1 MRLEEAR
8 NQNGRKMTPPCRSLG
23 RFSPRP
29 RGGCPPITF
38 AFHVLTWP
46 HAGDRVQAP
55 FDDVLEVNSQ
65 SAYVHSR
72 VITIDA
78 EYMISYAPRR
88 FKKAATAKT

>member
-1 MRLEEAR
+1 LAVSPLAREVGALPSRLR
-8 NQNGRKMTPPCRSLG
+8 STPS
-23 RFSPRP
+23 
-29 RGGCPPITF
+29 RG
-38 AFHVLTWP
+38 P

>member
-1 MRLEEAR
+1 
-8 NQNGRKMTPPCRSLG
+8 
-23 RFSPRP
+23 
-29 RGGCPPITF
+29 
-38 AFHVLTWP
+38 
-46 HAGDRVQAP
+46 
-55 FDDVLEVNSQ
+55 VLEVNSQ